1 MLLITGAAAS
11 GKRTYAKSLGYAA
24 EDMLDAGAE
33 GLGVQAIAQDARPV
47 VFDVQNAV
55 LAACKA
61 GEEFDLEAFADVLAA
76 KDVVIACEVGSGV
89 IPADAAYTKA
99 REQAGRLA
107 ILLGQRAE
115 SVVRMVCGIPTMLK
129 APESASKAPEG
140 ASEARLGR

>member
-24 EDMLDAGAE
+24 EDMLDAAAE
-33 GLGVQAIAQDARPV
+33 DLSVQAIAEDARPV
-47 VFDVQNAV
+47 VFDVQDAV

-61 GEEFDLEAFADVLAA
+61 GEELDVEVLANVLAA

-89 IPADAAYTKA
+89 IPADAIYTKA

-107 ILLGQRAE
+107 ILLGQRADT
-115 SVVRMVCGIPTMLK
+115 VVRMVCGIPTVLK
-129 APESASKAPEG
+129 ASG
-140 ASEARLGR
+140 EADAR